1 MTPARPAPPFLFAIL
16 ILPFGAAIG
25 FLQVAA
31 PYWLRQGGVP
41 VSEIAIVSASGFLPH
56 AWKILWVP
64 LIDIVGTRRGWYLT
78 MTLLTA
84 LALAAVS
91 LVPDRPHHLGL
102 FTALLTLA
110 QATAATLSAAGDA
123 LMAITT
129 RREDKGRAGGF
140 WMAGTIGGTGLL
152 GALAIWLSSHTTPT
166 VTGLVLAAIVLG
178 AGVWAL
184 LLDEPRQTPGGAP
197 TDTVPRRIGQ
207 VLRDLLATVKTREGV
222 TSLLICAAPVGCGA
236 MNNLFA
242 GIATDYRASETV
254 VQLVNGL
261 GSGIVAAAGSIL
273 GGHLADRIG
282 RRQVY
287 VLAGGS
293 TALAGLAMR
302 AGPMNEWTYTWGTL
316 SYGFANGIAFAAL
329 AGMILE
335 MVGHGPAVATKYALF
350 VAVSNQAISYV
361 TYLDGRATTF
371 RGWGPRGALAF
382 DAFLTA
388 AGIAFLLLP
397 WFRLRRLQP
406 ASLSIS

>member
-1 MTPARPAPPFLFAIL
+1 MTPDRPAPPFLFAIL

-31 PYWLRQGGVP
+31 PYWLRQDGLP
-41 VSEIAIVSASGFLPH
+41 LSEIAVVSASGFLPH

-64 LIDIVGTRRGWYLT
+64 LIDVVGTRRGWYLT
-78 MTLLTA
+78 MTALTA

-91 LVPDRPHHLGL
+91 LVPDRAHHLGL
-102 FTALLTLA
+102 FTALITLA
-110 QATAATLSAAGDA
+110 QATAATASAAGDA

-129 RREDKGRAGGF
+129 RPEDKGRAGGF

-152 GALAIWLSSHTTPT
+152 GALAIWLSSHATPT
-166 VTGLVLAAIVLG
+166 MTGLVLAAIVLG
-178 AGVWAL
+178 AGAWGL
-184 LLDEPRQTPGGAP
+184 LLDEPHRRIEDAP
-197 TDTVPRRIGQ
+197 VDTVLGRVGH

-222 TSLLICAAPVGCGA
+222 TGLLICAAPVGCGA
-236 MNNLFA
+236 MTNLFA
-242 GIATDYRASETV
+242 GIAADYHASESV
-254 VQLVNGL
+254 VQLVNGPGCGL
-261 GSGIVAAAGSIL
+261 VAALGSIL
-273 GGHLADRIG
+273 GGYLADRVG
-282 RRQVY
+282 RRQIY
-287 VLAGGS
+287 VLAGGL
-293 TALAGLAMR
+293 TALAGLAMW
-302 AGPMNEWTYTWGTL
+302 AGPMNGWTYAGGTL
-316 SYGFANGIAFAAL
+316 AYSFANGIAFAAL

-382 DAFLTA
+382 DAFITA

-406 ASLSIS
+406 ASIAVS